1 MKTKDKEAL
10 EVYTHHIGS
19 KEMLGGTAHVQYIK
33 LLTWLW
39 GNFSG
44 SNLTLAYSLTA
55 KETEGTVPGL
65 WKLWSEARTDKYC
78 P

>member
-1 MKTKDKEAL
+1 MKTKNKEAL

-33 LLTWLW
+33 ILTWLW

-44 SNLTLAYSLTA
+44 SN
-55 KETEGTVPGL
+55 
-65 WKLWSEARTDKYC
+65 
-78 P
+78 